1 MKSEHKRP
9 IQANRIIE
17 YMRSHG
23 SITTRKAMTELG
35 VLRLASRIHELRS
48 AGYNIGDVYINAH
61 DRYGNEARV
70 KKYFLV
76 EE

>member
-1 MKSEHKRP
+1 MTNEHKRP

-23 SITTRKAMTELG
+23 SITTKEAMTELG

-48 AGYNIGDVYINAH
+48 SGYNIGDVYLNVH
-61 DRYGNEARV
+61 DRYGNETRV
-70 KKYFLV
+70 KKYFIV
-76 EE
+76 GD